1 MGKSDFLETIA
12 ALKLKLVFA
21 ETVGPFGTKAHIK
34 KFKGEWE

>member
-1 MGKSDFLETIA
+1 MGENENYYNYY
-12 ALKLKLVFA
+12 KLFFA